1 MQSALITLIRYCTM
15 GCIKTSYNL
24 AVATNL
30 QRTWYDST
38 GPLLA
43 AQATSIEF
51 LVITLATG
59 SPGGIGSESIKQERM
74 QINDYY
80 ICHLL
85 TVKGAT
91 NDSLEISNINAT
103 FSVGTL
109 IVSKHL
115 YAIVVIKYKFN

>member
-1 MQSALITLIRYCTM
+1 
-15 GCIKTSYNL
+15 
-24 AVATNL
+24 
-30 QRTWYDST
+30 
-38 GPLLA
+38 
-43 AQATSIEF
+43 
-51 LVITLATG
+51 
-59 SPGGIGSESIKQERM
+59 M

-103 FSVGTL
+103 FSVSTL

-115 YAIVVIKYKFN
+115 YAIVVIKYKFNLILVSPLYIGEVEY